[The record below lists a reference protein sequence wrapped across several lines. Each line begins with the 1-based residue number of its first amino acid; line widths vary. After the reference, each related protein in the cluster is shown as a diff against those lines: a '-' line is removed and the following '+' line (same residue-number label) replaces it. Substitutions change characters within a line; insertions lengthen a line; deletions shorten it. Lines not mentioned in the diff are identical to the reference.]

1 MIDVIKSKCH
11 VCLPKEKSKLLCR
24 ENIMRISFVHYY
36 LSLLC
41 RGRKMAREIKLKSL
55 KRKKTVKYFILFFYF
70 NDNYNFF
77 FFKCWPLSTWQQNL
91 YTLAQYPNYLGKI
104 VIWNNLKRLVTVTP
118 TSHTYKP
125 SSRWPNFMQ
134 HFWILTLL
142 EALWSHLIFQPNFL
156 LRIQFS
162 PYFLLIDWLKQLN

>member
-1 MIDVIKSKCH
+1 MFIIISHCYVEEERWHVKSSWK
-11 VCLPKEKSKLLCR
+11 VWK
-24 ENIMRISFVHYY
+24 
-36 LSLLC
+36 
-41 RGRKMAREIKLKSL
+41 GRKQSSILF
-55 KRKKTVKYFILFFYF
+55 YFFILTIIIIY
-70 NDNYNFF
+70 F